1 VVSAERRGYAT
12 RMGMTMKLR
21 TITAAQYETATS
33 DELRDLLRYGQPGV
47 VDLDK
52 AWDGIAWLI
61 SEERRERPEMLP
73 DPSELETRAIY
84 GIDPEDRVLL
94 FRTSPDDVKEIAAA
108 IGALDDAALRKN
120 FTPAQ
125 MSDADVYPS
134 IWDEGDEALEYLLGN
149 FHSLRRVYTAAASK
163 GDAVAHVID

>member
-1 VVSAERRGYAT
+1 MVMPA

-21 TITAAQYETATS
+21 SISAAQYESASS

-73 DPSELETRAIY
+73 DPSEPETRAIY
-84 GIDPEDRVLL
+84 GIDPEDGVLL

-120 FTPAQ
+120 FTPDEMTA
-125 MSDADVYPS
+125 ADVYPS
-134 IWDEGDEALEYLLGN
+134 IWDEGDEALEYLIGN
-149 FHSLRRVYTAAASK
+149 FHTLRGVLSAAAK
-163 GDAVAHVID
+163 RGDAVVHIID